1 MTAAVKGASVAQSK
15 EERAA
20 RARRARVE
28 GNERQARD
36 AAIKASGVKP
46 TRRRTRSATVT
57 KLPVAK
63 VTIPDNSERQ
73 AAAALER
80 LQAAEA
86 RRPRVDGQPATAT
99 PLQEDLRASRVPTRR
114 RRTATE
120 VAHDQQHLFDLDDA
134 LGKMNIDYLQCR
146 DFGHSWKPHTARWIE
161 SQGHYESQLR
171 CTRCGTLRTR
181 LLSRTGAQVQGQYL
195 YSEGY
200 LVKGMGRLTGGD
212 RDKVRLR
219 SILSVLK

>member
-1 MTAAVKGASVAQSK
+1 MTAAVKGRSVAQTK

-20 RARRARVE
+20 RARRARQE
-28 GNERQARD
+28 GNERLARS

-46 TRRRTRSATVT
+46 TRRRRSATVT

-73 AAAALER
+73 AAAALGR
-80 LQAAEA
+80 LKEAEA
-86 RRPRVDGQPATAT
+86 RRPRVNGRPATAT
-99 PLQEDLRASRVPTRR
+99 PLQEDLRASRVPVTR

-120 VAHDQQHLFDLDDA
+120 IAHEQEHLFDLDDA
-134 LGKMNIDYLQCR
+134 LNKMNVDYLQCR

-161 SQGHYESQLR
+161 SQQHYESQLR

-219 SILSVLK
+219 SILAVLK

>member
-1 MTAAVKGASVAQSK
+1 MTAAMKGASVAQSK
-15 EERAA
+15 DERAA
-20 RARRARVE
+20 RARRARE
-28 GNERQARD
+28 AGNERQARD
-36 AAIKASGVKP
+36 AAIKAATP
-46 TRRRTRSATVT
+46 RRRARGTVT

-63 VTIPDNSERQ
+63 VIIPDTTERA

-80 LQAAEA
+80 LQEAEA
-86 RRPRVDGQPATAT
+86 RRPKVNGQPATAT
-99 PLQEDLRASRVPTRR
+99 PLQEDLRASRVPVQR

-120 VAHDQQHLFDLDDA
+120 IAQEQEHLFDLDAA
-134 LGKMNIDYLQCR
+134 LGSMNVDYIQCR
-146 DFGHSWKPHTARWIE
+146 DFGHSWRPHTARWVE
-161 SQGHYESQLR
+161 SQQHYESQLK

-181 LLSRTGAQVQGQYL
+181 LLNRSGAQVAGQYL

-219 SILSVLK
+219 SILSVLR